1 MAQQQYGQQQPA
13 GWRGVWARASVR
25 RRVAYV
31 AGGVVVV
38 IVLAAVFHPRDSA
51 ADDKPAASKA
61 SAATPSPT
69 VPAYR
74 VLRHDDAGKTG
85 TADLLMP
92 HATRASA
99 RAAIRDYAKS
109 IDGPLSYSV
118 QVLRSDSDG
127 TYVCDGEW
135 RKDARAAG
143 IYGGKPG
150 LTINCP

>member
-1 MAQQQYGQQQPA
+1 MAQQFGQQQPQ

-38 IVLAAVFHPRDSA
+38 IVLAALFHPSDSS
-51 ADDKPAASKA
+51 ADDKPAAAPST
-61 SAATPSPT
+61 STTPSP
-69 VPAYR
+69 VPSYR
-74 VLRHDDAGKTG
+74 VLRHDDAGKQG
-85 TADLLMP
+85 RADLLLP
-92 HATRASA
+92 GATKAA
-99 RAAIRDYAKS
+99 AEAAIRDYAKG

-118 QVLRSDSDG
+118 QVVRSDGDG

-143 IYGGKPG
+143 IYGGKAG

>member
-1 MAQQQYGQQQPA
+1 MAQQFGQQQPQ
-13 GWRGVWARASVR
+13 GWRGVWARASLR
-25 RRVAYV
+25 RRAAYV

-38 IVLAAVFHPRDSA
+38 IVLAALFHPDDSS
-51 ADDKPAASKA
+51 ADDASSAPAPST
-61 SAATPSPT
+61 STTPSAT
-69 VPAYR
+69 APAYK

-85 TADLLMP
+85 RADLLLP
-92 HATRASA
+92 GATKASA
-99 RAAIRDYAKS
+99 EAAIRDYAKG

-118 QVLRSDSDG
+118 QVVRSDSDG

-143 IYGGKPG
+143 IYGGKAG